1 MKKTLMAGLVGLLA
15 TTTFAGMDNLVVTF
29 GTVGPDKYAD
39 GTTVV
44 DGEYYAL
51 VWTPDGSTF
60 AGFNADGSAV
70 APSQVALKAALA
82 KDGKCPTVCFQ
93 LTEDELTAYKG
104 GTWAVYMLD
113 TRVFPKATT
122 ADATD
127 DAATADAA
135 EDATVTHGYGEVA
148 TLNGK
153 FAVASSSSAATA
165 NVLPADKSD
174 AKITGI
180 RVADGK
186 VFITISGTS
195 SAAKY
200 ALNAGDTPNATA
212 EAEAKQGDTTGDVIF
227 VRDAKAGGEF
237 FSINRK

>member
-51 VWTPDGSTF
+51 VWTPAGSTF

-93 LTEDELTAYKG
+93 LTEEEMKAFPG

-113 TRVFPKATT
+113 TRVFPKTT
-122 ADATD
+122 VAATD

-153 FAVASSSSAATA
+153 FAVASSSDAATA

-200 ALNAGDTPNATA
+200 ALNAGDAPDKTA
-212 EAEAKQGDTTGDVIF
+212 EAEVKQGDTTGDVII

>member
-15 TTTFAGMDNLVVTF
+15 TTTFAGMNNLVVTF

-44 DGEYYAL
+44 DGESYAL
-51 VWTPDGSTF
+51 VWTPAGSEF

-82 KDGKCPTVCFQ
+82 KNGKCPTVCFQ
-93 LTEDELTAYKG
+93 LTEEEKAAYNG

-113 TRVFPKATT
+113 TRVFTT
-122 ADATD
+122 AADGTVSATG
-127 DAATADAA
+127 ADAS
-135 EDATVTHGYGEVA
+135 VTHGYGKA
-148 TLNGK
+148 AALNGD
-153 FAVASSSSAATA
+153 FAVASASSAATA
-165 NVLPADKSD
+165 NALAADKSD

-180 RVADGK
+180 KVADGK

-195 SAAKY
+195 SAASY
-200 ALNAGDTPNATA
+200 ALNAGDAPDKTA
-212 EAEAKQGDTTGDVIF
+212 EAEVKQGDTTGDVII

-237 FSINRK
+237 FSVNRK